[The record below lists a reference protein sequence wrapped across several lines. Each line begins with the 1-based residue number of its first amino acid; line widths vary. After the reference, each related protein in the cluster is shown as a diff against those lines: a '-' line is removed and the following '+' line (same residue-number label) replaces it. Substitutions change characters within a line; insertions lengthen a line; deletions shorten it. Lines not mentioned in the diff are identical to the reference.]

1 MIATDFDDSVTEE
14 VVALEATLMEDVT
27 VHRSDDGHITG
38 VEICVVPATAQQ
50 VSQQHVRCTL
60 EATFPPRYPAVQP
73 KVIIRNPRGIDENVL
88 LKVEREMMAKCQ
100 ELEGSPVI
108 YELVELIREN
118 LTENNTPSCPCTICL
133 YHFHPSD
140 HFTKTQCFHYFHKHC
155 MGRYIKNC
163 ELTYAASVAEQQLA
177 PWQAQPQLQLICPV
191 CREPITLEESA
202 ESLMSMP
209 GPVEEEGEELWSP
222 DAPEVQ
228 ALQQSMAKLFLQQQ
242 QRGGIIDLEQ
252 EKNKYFVSLIANEP
266 HIEQDSAQVSGVDE
280 SLGHEKKD
288 LTPPR
293 EAATEAPVVEEI
305 RDGRNINFPAGESDG
320 VDTGKSD
327 RGSGS
332 RGRDR
337 ALHGDVRGRDRGSS
351 RSGRPC
357 YGSRGRGAADGSLVY
372 DGYGR
377 GRRVGSDHRQG
388 YHARGSQ
395 NNSDAGCGRRNTDVG
410 STRYSRPWEEQHD
423 QSSYSRRKDDDELN
437 RRHGPRMFRGGYG
450 VPQSGYTY
458 NSRYTHSNHQHGSNG
473 SGQHFYARGCGR
485 NRGRTERPSGR
496 QLHADAEANDCSSAS
511 SSQS

>member
-1 MIATDFDDSVTEE
+1 MPVLFSRVTEE

-252 EKNKYFVSLIANEP
+252 EKNKYFVSLIA
-266 HIEQDSAQVSGVDE
+266 VS
-280 SLGHEKKD
+280 S
-288 LTPPR
+288 T
-293 EAATEAPVVEEI
+293 
-305 RDGRNINFPAGESDG
+305 
-320 VDTGKSD
+320 
-327 RGSGS
+327 
-332 RGRDR
+332 
-337 ALHGDVRGRDRGSS
+337 
-351 RSGRPC
+351 
-357 YGSRGRGAADGSLVY
+357 
-372 DGYGR
+372 
-377 GRRVGSDHRQG
+377 QG